1 MSRENVELAYQAW
14 DAVTRRDLDA
24 HLALY
29 DPDVEIEPLTSV
41 AVGTSYRGPDGV
53 QRRWDDM
60 LSTFPDIRMEVLEAR
75 DLGDLTLT
83 ATRMRGHGAGSDVL
97 VEQTLWQ
104 VIEWRDKKCVWWG
117 SYASER
123 DALEAAGL
131 RE

>member
-14 DAVTRRDLDA
+14 DAVTRRDRDA

-29 DPDVEIEPLTSV
+29 DRDVEIEPRTAV
-41 AVGTSYRGPDGV
+41 AVGTSYRGQDGV
-53 QRRWDDM
+53 RRWWDDM
-60 LSTFPDIRMEVLEAR
+60 LRTFPDIGMEVLEAR

-83 ATRMRGHGAGSDVL
+83 ATLMRGHGAGSDVL
-97 VEQTLWQ
+97 IEQTLWQ

-123 DALEAAGL
+123 EALEAVEL